1 MLIDL
6 VPQRRDGVLVL
17 HRAGDVLT
25 VNGAALDFG
34 PLPEGG
40 TLPAEAVGCDWLAA
54 EVTRT
59 GGRVRL
65 ALILPH
71 GPEAPPQVLFPAPLD
86 LEEDGPVMLP
96 AAPLSDTAA
105 PGNDP
110 AADPSG
116 EDPA

>member
-6 VPQRRDGVLVL
+6 VPQRRDGALVL

-25 VNGAALDFG
+25 VNGTAYDFG

-40 TLPAEAVGCDWLAA
+40 TLPAEAVGCDWLVG
-54 EVTRT
+54 ELSRT
-59 GGRVRL
+59 GGRLRL

-86 LEEDGPVMLP
+86 LEGDGPVTLP
-96 AAPLSDTAA
+96 GIEALAAEETAS
-105 PGNDP
+105 P
-110 AADPSG
+110 AE